1 MPRACKRPESVAL
14 KHDGLAA
21 RPIHHPER
29 GAAVSSDPSARE
41 SRKSTIAVSLT
52 NFLDSGCIVGSSVCL
67 SAWAVAFGFGS
78 LWTSILGAIGANAFG
93 AAIGALVGGFLTDR
107 YGRTIIYK
115 FNLLVYA
122 LGVLLMMCAVN
133 LPMVVLGIVISGLS
147 VGAGVPASWSY
158 ISETS
163 QSTQRAAN
171 IGISQFAWSMGPAA
185 IFALSLVLSFVFPA
199 FGADG
204 KTLLAAGT
212 YGPFDG
218 LLASRI
224 IMAVLFVI
232 ALIAWNLQ
240 RKLKESQDWAE
251 KRAQESSHEGF
262 GSMMARA
269 LKNSVNVKTILFLV
283 CVYLTWNLVA
293 GSNGQ
298 FMPYL
303 YKAAGNLNDTTI
315 SLLSTAQW
323 VLCAVCSLVIF
334 SKLGDK
340 ISHRV
345 LFGVSALLALLSWA
359 VMAYFGTQFDPN
371 GANESLGWVLWAYVI
386 LWGVSAGFSAQ
397 CFYALWSTEL
407 FPTQYRGGV
416 QGIMFFLVRGVLGIW
431 SIVAVGIIDVSTN
444 AGFTTIAVIMCGFL
458 AISLIVGVVGCPKT
472 QGRTLDEITRER
484 YGSNL

>member
-1 MPRACKRPESVAL
+1 M
-14 KHDGLAA
+14 
-21 RPIHHPER
+21 
-29 GAAVSSDPSARE
+29 SSEISAKE

-107 YGRTIIYK
+107 FGRTIIYK

-199 FGADG
+199 FEADG
-204 KTLLAAGT
+204 TTLLAAGT

-218 LLASRI
+218 LFASRI

-232 ALIAWNLQ
+232 ALVAWSLQ

-315 SLLSTAQW
+315 SLLSTA
-323 VLCAVCSLVIF
+323 
-334 SKLGDK
+334 
-340 ISHRV
+340 
-345 LFGVSALLALLSWA
+345 
-359 VMAYFGTQFDPN
+359 
-371 GANESLGWVLWAYVI
+371 
-386 LWGVSAGFSAQ
+386 
-397 CFYALWSTEL
+397 
-407 FPTQYRGGV
+407 
-416 QGIMFFLVRGVLGIW
+416 
-431 SIVAVGIIDVSTN
+431 
-444 AGFTTIAVIMCGFL
+444 
-458 AISLIVGVVGCPKT
+458 
-472 QGRTLDEITRER
+472 
-484 YGSNL
+484 